1 MKIVDE
7 LERSA
12 DENKPL
18 PRLFKNTNFWI
29 IVLVV
34 VLGILSHVFLPQSDP
49 SLSDVGKQGKSTVQ
63 SIFKGNSEKAESNH
77 TDSNGMNTLSGK

>member
-12 DENKPL
+12 DEEKPL

-34 VLGILSHVFLPQSDP
+34 VLGILSHIFLPQSDP
-49 SLSDVGKQGKSTVQ
+49 SLSDVGKQGKSMVQ
-63 SIFKGNSEKAESNH
+63 SILKGNSEKAEDSH

>member
-1 MKIVDE
+1 MKVVDE

-29 IVLVV
+29 IVVV
-34 VLGILSHVFLPQSDP
+34 VALGILSHVFLPQSDP

-63 SIFKGNSEKAESNH
+63 SIFHGNSEKTKTSH